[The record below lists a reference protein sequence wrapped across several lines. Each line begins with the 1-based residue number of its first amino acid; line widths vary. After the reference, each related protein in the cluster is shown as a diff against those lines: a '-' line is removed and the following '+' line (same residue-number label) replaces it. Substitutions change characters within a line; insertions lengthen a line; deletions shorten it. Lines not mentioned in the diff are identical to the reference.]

1 MNIQNLMK
9 QVAQHA
15 EEQRQA
21 QEFTKIME
29 ALRLLILA
37 TAVNDLINQDAID
50 KTLQKSADKVV
61 QSFKN
66 DCKVSDED
74 IEQLE
79 AVANLVKVEVKR
91 LLSESAKIMRV
102 KS

>member
-9 QVAQHA
+9 QAAQHA

-21 QEFTKIME
+21 QESSKVME
-29 ALRLLILA
+29 TFRLMILA
-37 TAVNDLINQDAID
+37 TTINDLVNQDAID
-50 KTLQKSADKVV
+50 KSLQKSADKVV
-61 QSFKN
+61 QSFKS

-79 AVANLVKVEVKR
+79 AVANLAKVEVKR
-91 LLSESAKIMRV
+91 ILSESAKIVRV

>member
-9 QVAQHA
+9 QAAQHA

-21 QEFTKIME
+21 QESTKILE
-29 ALRLLILA
+29 TLRLLILA
-37 TAVNDLINQDAID
+37 TAVNDLINQDTID

>member
-1 MNIQNLMK
+1 MNMQNLIK
-9 QVAQHA
+9 QAAQHA
-15 EEQRQA
+15 EELRQA
-21 QEFTKIME
+21 QEQTKMMDTF
-29 ALRLLILA
+29 RLLILA
-37 TAVNDLINQDAID
+37 TTVNDLINQDTID

-66 DCKVSDED
+66 DCKASADEV
-74 IEQLE
+74 EQLE
-79 AVANLVKVEVKR
+79 AVANLAKVEVKR

>member
-9 QVAQHA
+9 QAAQHA

-21 QEFTKIME
+21 QEFIKTME
-29 ALRLLILA
+29 TLRLMLMMTTI
-37 TAVNDLINQDAID
+37 NDLLNQDAID
-50 KTLQKSADKVV
+50 KTLQISAAKVL

-66 DCKVSDED
+66 DAKASDAD
-74 IEQLE
+74 IESIE
-79 AVANLVKVEVKR
+79 AVVNLAKVEVKKM
-91 LLSESAKIMRV
+91 LIESAKIMRV

>member
-9 QVAQHA
+9 QATQHA

-21 QEFTKIME
+21 QESSKMME
-29 ALRLLILA
+29 TLRLMLMMTTINDIL
-37 TAVNDLINQDAID
+37 NQDAID
-50 KTLQKSADKVV
+50 KTLQKSAAKIL

-66 DCKVSDED
+66 DTKCSDADTES
-74 IEQLE
+74 LE
-79 AVANLVKVEVKR
+79 AIVNLAKVEVKR
-91 LLSESAKIMRV
+91 MLIESAEIMRV

>member
-1 MNIQNLMK
+1 MQNLMK
-9 QVAQHA
+9 QAAQHA
-15 EEQRQA
+15 EDQRQA
-21 QEFTKIME
+21 QESKKMME
-29 ALRLLILA
+29 TLRLLILA
-37 TAVNDLINQDAID
+37 TAINDLVNQDAID

-79 AVANLVKVEVKR
+79 AVVNLVKVEVKR

>member
-1 MNIQNLMK
+1 MNMQSLMELAAQN
-9 QVAQHA
+9 A

-21 QEFTKIME
+21 QESIKMMDT
-29 ALRLLILA
+29 LRLMILA

>member
-1 MNIQNLMK
+1 MNMQNLIK
-9 QVAQHA
+9 QAAQHA

-21 QEFTKIME
+21 QESTKMMDT
-29 ALRLLILA
+29 LRLMILA
-37 TAVNDLINQDAID
+37 TTVNDLINEDAIE
-50 KTLQKSADKVV
+50 KTLQRSADKVV

-74 IEQLE
+74 IEQLQ
-79 AVANLVKVEVKR
+79 AVANLSKVEVKR

>member
-1 MNIQNLMK
+1 MNMQNLMK
-9 QVAQHA
+9 QAAQHA
-15 EEQRQA
+15 EDQRQA
-21 QEFTKIME
+21 QESKKMME
-29 ALRLLILA
+29 TLRLLILA
-37 TAVNDLINQDAID
+37 TAINDLVNQDAID

-79 AVANLVKVEVKR
+79 AVVNLVKVEVKR